1 MNNEAVETMRILL
14 GGRNCPKSLAECA
27 VAYLARCRELPT
39 AEEVVSALRV
49 SNGMAE
55 KIVASARMSFMF
67 LLDTMPI
74 KVGNPG
80 LVAAYLSDLKNART
94 EHVVVLT
101 VASDNTLIKR
111 HECAAGSASR
121 ASVDPGAVYQLAIAD
136 GARSVIIAHNHP
148 SGSAR
153 FSDGDYEFTEQLI
166 ESGRIVGIRLL
177 DSIVISNRGVVSMRA
192 EKPEMFVL

>member
-1 MNNEAVETMRILL
+1 M
-14 GGRNCPKSLAECA
+14 
-27 VAYLARCRELPT
+27 YYH
-39 AEEVVSALRV
+39 
-49 SNGMAE
+49 
-55 KIVASARMSFMF
+55 ASW

-148 SGSAR
+148 RGGAPIPVVDVNYDGKEADTFDVKAEVEKVFIDPYTYGLADWEKKR
-153 FSDGDYEFTEQLI
+153 LEKLTGELREFCDKRNILGFSIDN
-166 ESGRIVGIRLL
+166 L
-177 DSIVISNRGVVSMRA
+177 DRRSDN
-192 EKPEMFVL
+192 